1 MPAANYIS
9 GIAHISPEYS
19 LVGLSLIKSPC
30 ASKIRMT
37 ADRKRYITRTS
48 QYNLIHS
55 RGSSWGSA
63 LLVMKTLPNGLDYYR
78 CGFVV
83 SKRVGKAVTRNRVR
97 RWLREAVR
105 QTPIKPGWDVIF
117 ITRPEIVKSGFAEIK
132 VLVRGMVSRAKLL
145 AENYERTC
153 LSNN

>member
-1 MPAANYIS
+1 
-9 GIAHISPEYS
+9 
-19 LVGLSLIKSPC
+19 
-30 ASKIRMT
+30 
-37 ADRKRYITRTS
+37 
-48 QYNLIHS
+48 
-55 RGSSWGSA
+55 
-63 LLVMKTLPNGLDYYR
+63 MKTLPNGLDYYR